1 MFVSMERSDLQA
13 LVDRDLSTR
22 QIAEAVGKSQT
33 TVQYWLRRHGL
44 RTSDV
49 ARLRRRRAV
58 ELEATCRVHGDTA
71 HVVDRDGTP
80 RCLRCRSESVSR
92 WRRRAKLRLL
102 AEAGGACVACG
113 FDRWPAALH
122 FHHVD
127 PTTKAFGIAAGGMS
141 RSYDVLRAE
150 AAKCVVLCANCHA
163 AVEAG
168 SLELPGVDSN
178 H

>member
-1 MFVSMERSDLQA
+1 MERSLLQE
-13 LVDRDLSTR
+13 LIDRDLSTR
-22 QIAEAVGKSQT
+22 QVAEEVGKSQT

-44 RTSDV
+44 RTTDA
-49 ARLRRRRAV
+49 ARVRRRRAV
-58 ELEATCRVHGDTA
+58 ELRATCRVHGDSD
-71 HVVDRDGTP
+71 HVADRDGTP
-80 RCLRCRSESVSR
+80 RCLRCRSENVTR

-113 FDRWPAALH
+113 YDRWPAALQ
-122 FHHVD
+122 FHHLD
-127 PTTKAFGIAAGGMS
+127 PSTKAFGIAAGGMT
-141 RSYDVLRAE
+141 RSYEALRAE
-150 AAKCVVLCANCHA
+150 TAKCVVLCANCHA